1 MLKNSNVS
9 TTPLHGAAHLELTP
23 HQQMRTSSQHS
34 SWWLVY
40 LQLVCNLPVWRAT
53 QLHYMLCQVWVVFF
67 LTCHTKVKWFYG
79 CDNFNYSVSVSM
91 YDESEL
97 TMLEELHGLIWSHI
111 LVVVMAFGH
120 MIFHPSMAAMAVHWS
135 FEATQKN
142 GSLAGLFLSA
152 AMMW

>member
-1 MLKNSNVS
+1 MS
-9 TTPLHGAAHLELTP
+9 TISLHGAAHLELTP

-53 QLHYMLCQVWVVFF
+53 RLLYMLCQVWVVFF
-67 LTCHTKVKWFYG
+67 LTCHTKVEWFYG
-79 CDNFNYSVSVSM
+79 CDNFYCSVSVSV

-97 TMLEELHGLIWSHI
+97 TMLEELHGLIWSHM

-120 MIFHPSMAAMAVHWS
+120 LILVWQLWQYTDRSKQCRKMAHLPACFYRLPWCGNL
-135 FEATQKN
+135 KPI
-142 GSLAGLFLSA
+142 LR
-152 AMMW
+152 